1 MNTNTF
7 TEEMSDDQT
16 LRGLTQNTFSSEDW
30 NSNYYSNSIVSEDMS
45 GEKCLEEPTQSSYK
59 LDNTVSKTVD
69 DSGFFDDFAEE
80 DVLQCISQNGF
91 NSNDVKEGNLIKNNV
106 DEPDSTLKD
115 VKNFEQLKQVE
126 AISIPKIEIVKNCP
140 NPCKLDTY
148 SSNIIEIEY
157 DEVLDSY
164 ICNFIES

>member
-91 NSNDVKEGNLIKNNV
+91 NSNDVKES
-106 DEPDSTLKD
+106 DF
-115 VKNFEQLKQVE
+115 VKTFFSGRKCRKY
-126 AISIPKIEIVKNCP
+126 AGKTGFWAFSRDFIIVFSHF
-140 NPCKLDTY
+140 L
-148 SSNIIEIEY
+148 
-157 DEVLDSY
+157 L
-164 ICNFIES
+164 